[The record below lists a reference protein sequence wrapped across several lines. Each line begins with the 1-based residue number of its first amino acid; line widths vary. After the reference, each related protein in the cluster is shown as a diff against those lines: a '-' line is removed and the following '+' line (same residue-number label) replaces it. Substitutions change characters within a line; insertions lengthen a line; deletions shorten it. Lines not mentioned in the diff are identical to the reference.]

1 MTFRGTPTG
10 ISMGAREHGEDG
22 EKSPWRGG
30 IMASAEM
37 ITQERHGTAL
47 PDFARLSRAQ
57 LEAMHDAAATVLECE
72 HVLAKSGSNVVL
84 EVLRDQGDFLIWE
97 SYPKGDVQDPETHS
111 QYFYHSHT
119 PEEMLDGENG
129 HFHLF
134 VRPAEILPEIE
145 PWDLPGAFVPDE
157 PEARFVHLAAISV
170 DGTGWPLRLFT
181 TNRWVTNETLYR
193 ADDVI
198 GLLDHF
204 RIALAHPNWAVNQWL
219 NAMVVLFR
227 PQIEA
232 LIRQRDVTL
241 QAWAAQHPDS
251 EVLEDR
257 DLQNTSE
264 VRIDTVAQISG
275 LEKALGF

>member
-1 MTFRGTPTG
+1 MADTE
-10 ISMGAREHGEDG
+10 MVAGERSD
-22 EKSPWRGG
+22 
-30 IMASAEM
+30 AV
-37 ITQERHGTAL
+37 L
-47 PDFARLSRAQ
+47 PDFASLPREQ

-119 PEEMLDGENG
+119 PDEMLNGENG

-134 VRPAEILPEIE
+134 VRPAEIAPDME
-145 PWDLPGAFVPDE
+145 PWDLPGAFVPE
-157 PEARFVHLAAISV
+157 KPEARFVHLAAISV
-170 DGTGWPLRLFT
+170 DGAGWPLRIFT

-204 RIALAHPNWAVNQWL
+204 RIALARPNWAVNQWL
-219 NAMVVLFR
+219 NAMVVLYR

-232 LIRQRDVTL
+232 LIRERDVRL
-241 QAWAAQHPDS
+241 EAWLAEHPDS
-251 EVLEDR
+251 DVLEDR

-264 VRIDTVAQISG
+264 VRIDTVAQIG
-275 LEKALGF
+275 ALERALGF